1 MAKKNEKLSRSEA
14 GKARWAA
21 LSPAE
26 KAKVKARLAKGRQAR
41 ASGQPAAPKTPK
53 PARANPRAN
62 APAPERAPAGGAKG
76 IALPT
81 TPRGHFVL
89 VRRDGNRG
97 TSCEV
102 FAKRADAEAA
112 AGRCRAGVVLQ
123 VDSNWA

>member
-26 KAKVKARLAKGRQAR
+26 KAKVKARLAKARQAR
-41 ASGQPAAPKTPK
+41 ASGQPAEPKAPRTNPK
-53 PARANPRAN
+53 ANGSA
-62 APAPERAPAGGAKG
+62 AKPERTPAAAKG

-89 VRRDGNRG
+89 VHRDGNRG